1 MTPSREVRLALARR
15 YETLAE
21 LRRARDRGEPR
32 PERSFWVR
40 LAHEHPGSLRE
51 LDTLPL
57 PILDAR
63 AAALR
68 AAAEGGALEA
78 WMILLAHH
86 RALWIAAL
94 WIKRAIRPGD
104 SIDDARAEALAREAS
119 AHAGVDVDNVGDE
132 SAARLVDAAFAR
144 GVARPPRGR
153 LEILILAHLEREH
166 GRPAAEIAALVLP
179 DARG

>member
-1 MTPSREVRLALARR
+1 MTLSRDVRLALARR

-32 PERSFWVR
+32 PEASFWKR
-40 LAHEHPGSLRE
+40 LAREHPGSLRE

-94 WIKRAIRPGD
+94 WIKLAIRPGD
-104 SIDDARAEALAREAS
+104 AIDDARAEALAREAS
-119 AHAGVDVDNVGDE
+119 ARAGVV
-132 SAARLVDAAFAR
+132 VDAAFAR

-153 LEILILAHLEREH
+153 LEILILAQLEREH

>member
-32 PERSFWVR
+32 PEGIFWKR
-40 LAHEHPGSLRE
+40 LADEHPGSLRE

-68 AAAEGGALEA
+68 AAAEGGPLEA

-94 WIKRAIRPGD
+94 RIKRAIQPGD
-104 SIDDARAEALAREAS
+104 AIDDARVDALAREAS
-119 AHAGVDVDNVGDE
+119 AFAGVDVDNT
-132 SAARLVDAAFAR
+132 FAR

-153 LEILILAHLEREH
+153 LEILILAQLEREH